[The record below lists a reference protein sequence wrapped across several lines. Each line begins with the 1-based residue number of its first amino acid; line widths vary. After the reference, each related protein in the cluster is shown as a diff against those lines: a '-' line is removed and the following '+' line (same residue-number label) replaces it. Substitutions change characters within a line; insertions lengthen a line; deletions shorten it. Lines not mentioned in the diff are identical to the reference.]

1 MQIYMLQSFAE
12 EDYKAILNKWLKI
25 DNTKSKER
33 KIKTLKLKSFNTLKS
48 FYFHVEGFVIDL
60 FLVGTPQVYA
70 QRAK

>member
-12 EDYKAILNKWLKI
+12 KDYKAILNKWLKI

-48 FYFHVEGFVIDL
+48 FFHVEGFVIDL